1 MAIIGFLI
9 VNVIMFVIM
18 LAGLLLIFVAPNFSG
33 GRATATWGLIL
44 VGVASLGFYKLHTD
58 WAIYS
63 LTLN

>member
-1 MAIIGFLI
+1 MAIIGYLI
-9 VNVIMFVIM
+9 VNVIMFAIM
-18 LAGLLLIFVAPNFSG
+18 LAGLLLIFVAPHFNGSSG
-33 GRATATWGLIL
+33 TTAWGLVL